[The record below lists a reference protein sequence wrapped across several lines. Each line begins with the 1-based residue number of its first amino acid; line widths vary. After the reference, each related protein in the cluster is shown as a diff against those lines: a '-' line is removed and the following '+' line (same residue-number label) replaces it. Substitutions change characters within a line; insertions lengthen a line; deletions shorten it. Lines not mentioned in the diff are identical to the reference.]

1 MKILLAVD
9 GSEYSEAAAAEVA
22 EQIGLK
28 GSQVKIVTAI
38 RLPFVP
44 TEETRSLPESEYS
57 QLEQQKRQ
65 EAESVLQRT
74 ATYFERCENAQLST
88 EILLGEAAKVIL
100 EEAERW
106 HADMIAIGSNGYRG
120 WKRFLLGSVSQE
132 IAKNAEC
139 SVMILRPR
147 KMQFTAAE

>member
-22 EQIGLK
+22 EHKWPQ
-28 GSQVKIVTAI
+28 GSQIKIVTVI

-44 TEETRSLPESEYS
+44 TEETRSLPNSEYS
-57 QLEQQKRQ
+57 QIEQQKRQ
-65 EAESVLQRT
+65 EAESLLKQT
-74 ATYFERCENAQLST
+74 AAYFEGCENLLVST
-88 EILLGEAAKVIL
+88 EVLIGEAAEIVL
-100 EEAERW
+100 EESERW
-106 HADMIAIGSNGYRG
+106 HADLIAIGSHGYRG

-132 IAKNAEC
+132 IVQNANC

-147 KMQFTAAE
+147 KMQFTTAE

>member
-22 EQIGLK
+22 EYIWPQ
-28 GSQVKIVTAI
+28 GSQIKIVTAI

-57 QLEQQKRQ
+57 QLEQEKRE
-65 EAESVLQRT
+65 EAESTLRQT
-74 ATYFERCENAQLST
+74 ATYFENCETVQLST
-88 EILLGEAAKVIL
+88 EVLLGEAAEIIL

-106 HADMIAIGSNGYRG
+106 HADMIAIGSHGYRG
-120 WKRFLLGSVSQE
+120 WQRFLLGSVSQE
-132 IAKNAEC
+132 IAKNAVC